1 MIRNY
6 RSDVDIHV
14 WIENKYK
21 NNVISFLPDLISAYL
36 LEHPEDVNK
45 FLNANVRISDLLDYL
60 AKKYIEDNDIK
71 IIEEVLD
78 YVNSRI

>member
-45 FLNANVRISDLLDYL
+45 FLNANVRITDLLDYL
-60 AKKYIEDNDIK
+60 AKRYIEDNDIK

>member
-60 AKKYIEDNDIK
+60 AKRYIEDNDIK